1 MQGAA
6 FGAGFSL
13 LLGGWGC
20 NMGRASAIAVTVM
33 VGAMAKP
40 AEQTAYDDLVV
51 AARTQAEALGQLYE
65 LYYERIFRF
74 LVHRLFNKATAED
87 ITSSVFLTV
96 ARSMRQFKGQTEQD
110 FRSWIYAIAANQ
122 ANAHIRKT
130 SRRKRLME
138 NVVAQR
144 RAAEGGEA
152 GQWSQLDWPTLYAA
166 VGQLKPEHQTIVTLR
181 FFENLDYDEI
191 GRIVDARP
199 ATIRVTLHRILKRLR
214 EALRGDLGEDE

>member
-1 MQGAA
+1 
-6 FGAGFSL
+6 
-13 LLGGWGC
+13 
-20 NMGRASAIAVTVM
+20 
-33 VGAMAKP
+33 MAKP
-40 AEQTAYDDLVV
+40 VGQTGYDDLIV
-51 AARTQAEALGQLYE
+51 AAKTQASALGQLYD
-65 LYYERIFRF
+65 LYYDRILRF
-74 LVHRLFNKATAED
+74 CVHRLFNRTTAED

-96 ARSMRQFKGQTEQD
+96 ARSMREFKGHTEQD
-110 FRSWIYAIAANQ
+110 FRAWIYTIAANQ
-122 ANAHIRKT
+122 ANAYIRKT
-130 SRRKRLME
+130 TRRKRLME

-144 RAAEGGEA
+144 QAAEPGAGE
-152 GQWSQLDWPTLYAA
+152 WSQLDWPTLYAA